1 MFRHPS
7 LSYRNRH
14 CVPILL
20 GTPPHS
26 NGGVERGAGEGSES
40 SRLCL
45 REKAVRSRRRV
56 ISVASALRSECVP
69 NIRASKPNLLIQ

>member
-7 LSYRNRH
+7 LGYRNRH

-20 GTPPHS
+20 GRRLIQTAVS
-26 NGGVERGAGEGSES
+26 SAAQMSSES

-69 NIRASKPNLLIQ
+69 NIRASKPNLPIQ